1 MGVSDQTRLF
11 SAVDKE
17 TNDTKE
23 ILAKV
28 WTALKKRLPAL
39 EDCRLPGAG

>member
-1 MGVSDQTRLF
+1 MGVSDQARLF

-28 WTALKKRLPAL
+28 WTALKKRATSLWT
-39 EDCRLPGAG
+39 RL